1 MNSMKNKVQLIGNI
15 GADPEVKEAG
25 KSSSMVR
32 LSLATTETYLNAKK
46 ERVEETNWHNLLLW
60 GNLAASTEKFLS
72 KGDTIAIE
80 GRLKNNT
87 FTDKNGEKRYAN
99 DIVVHEYQLL
109 HKKQAEA
116 EKVS

>member
-15 GADPEVKEAG
+15 GADPEVKETEKG
-25 KSSSMVR
+25 VKMVR
-32 LSLATTETYLNAKK
+32 LSLATSESYLNSKK
-46 ERVEETNWHNLLLW
+46 EKVDETNWHNLVMW
-60 GNLAASTEKFLS
+60 GNLAGSTEKFIH

-109 HKKQAEA
+109 HRKQLENA
-116 EKVS
+116 

>member
-1 MNSMKNKVQLIGNI
+1 MKNRVQLIGNL
-15 GADPEVKEAG
+15 GADPEVKDVG
-25 KSSSMVR
+25 KGGKMVR
-32 LSLATTETYLNAKK
+32 LSLATGESYLNAKK
-46 ERVEETNWHNLLLW
+46 EKVDETNWHNLLIW
-60 GNLAASTEKFLS
+60 GNLATSTEKFLH

-109 HKKQAEA
+109 HRKQM
-116 EKVS
+116 EKA

>member
-1 MNSMKNKVQLIGNI
+1 MNSMKNKIQLIGNL
-15 GADPEVKEAG
+15 GADPEVKETDKG
-25 KSSSMVR
+25 TKMVR
-32 LSLATTETYLNAKK
+32 LSLATSEPYLNAKK
-46 ERVEETNWHNLLLW
+46 ERVDETNWHNLLLW

-109 HKKQAEA
+109 HKKQSVNA
-116 EKVS
+116 KVS

>member
-1 MNSMKNKVQLIGNI
+1 MNSMKNKVQLIGNL
-15 GADPEVKEAG
+15 GADPEVKNVG
-25 KSSSMVR
+25 KNGKMVR
-32 LSLATTETYLNAKK
+32 LSLATSESYLNAKK
-46 ERVEETNWHNLLLW
+46 EKTDEINWHNLLMW
-60 GNLAASTEKFLS
+60 DNLAKSTEKFLH

-109 HKKQAEA
+109 HRKVL
-116 EKVS
+116 EKA

>member
-1 MNSMKNKVQLIGNI
+1 MNSMKNKVQLIGNL
-15 GADPEVKEAG
+15 GADPEVKEVANGG
-25 KSSSMVR
+25 KMVR
-32 LSLATTETYLNAKK
+32 LSLATSENYLNAKK
-46 ERVEETNWHNLLLW
+46 EKVDDTNWHNLLIW
-60 GNLAASTEKFLS
+60 GNLATSTEKFLH

-109 HKKQAEA
+109 HRKQM
-116 EKVS
+116 EKA

>member
-1 MNSMKNKVQLIGNI
+1 MNSMKNKVQLIGNV
-15 GADPEVKEAG
+15 GADPEIKETNNGG
-25 KSSSMVR
+25 KMVR
-32 LSLATTETYLNAKK
+32 ISLATTEHYLNAKK
-46 ERVEETNWHNLLLW
+46 EKADETNWHNLIMW
-60 GNLAASTEKFLS
+60 GNLAASTEKFIH

-109 HKKQAEA
+109 HKKQLSEA
-116 EKVS
+116 